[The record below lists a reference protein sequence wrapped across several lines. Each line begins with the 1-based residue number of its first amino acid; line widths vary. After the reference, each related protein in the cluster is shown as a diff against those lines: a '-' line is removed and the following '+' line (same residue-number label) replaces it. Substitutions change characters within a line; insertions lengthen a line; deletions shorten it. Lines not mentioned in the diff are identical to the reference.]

1 MMEELDTDKKMQK
14 TIALCK
20 KEYLLS
26 EYTWIFFNIRG
37 P

>member
-1 MMEELDTDKKMQK
+1 MMEVLDTDKKMQK
-14 TIALCK
+14 TIALSK
-20 KEYLLS
+20 KEYLFA